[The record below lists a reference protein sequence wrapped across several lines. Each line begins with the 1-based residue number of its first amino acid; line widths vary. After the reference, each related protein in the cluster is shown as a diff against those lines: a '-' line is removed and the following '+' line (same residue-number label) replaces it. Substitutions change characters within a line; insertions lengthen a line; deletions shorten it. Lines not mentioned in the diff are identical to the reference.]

1 MGTVQHSASI
11 VIAVITSFVVSSA
24 SAGQVRPGSNAQRGH
39 SRTPDRPFRL
49 PCGNILDFQVLL
61 DRQGFSPGEIDA
73 VGGANPQRALRAFQT
88 ARHLPETGLP
98 DCETWQE
105 LADGSRESTLTT
117 YELTPEDVKGPFTER
132 IPLELSRQ
140 NEL

>member
-11 VIAVITSFVVSSA
+11 VLAVITSFVVLTSSA
-24 SAGQVRPGSNAQRGH
+24 SAGQVRLGGNAQRGH
-39 SRTPDRPFRL
+39 SRTPYRPSRL

-73 VGGANPQRALRAFQT
+73 VGGANLQRALRAFQT
-88 ARHLPETGLP
+88 ARQLPETGMP

-105 LADGSRESTLTT
+105 LADGSPESMLT
-117 YELTPEDVKGPFTER
+117 
-132 IPLELSRQ
+132 
-140 NEL
+140 